1 MNLIFQLKAN
11 NLLNLVLALLIQLKF
26 QNYSRRNYYSEL
38 SFVIICVNE
47 KVKKKKRRERE
58 YGRDGNGGTEIVI
71 EKYLNYNEDVT
82 TDTV

>member
-1 MNLIFQLKAN
+1 M
-11 NLLNLVLALLIQLKF
+11 
-26 QNYSRRNYYSEL
+26 
-38 SFVIICVNE
+38 IICVNE